1 MSCLA
6 ILVLLFAVSRS
17 EIVNTDCG
25 RVNGSVTPT
34 KGGQVYEFLQIPYAQ
49 PPIGKLRWTHS
60 KPLSESS
67 CDSESIYDATVEAQE
82 DNTIKCVQAW
92 NKDKPDTVDGKEDCL
107 YLSVRTPSLEP
118 NSSLP
123 VLVWIHGGS
132 LKWYYADEPGYSS
145 DAGLTDELQMVTVNI
160 NYRLEIFGF
169 LSSPDIWN
177 DPENPGNFG
186 NFGIG
191 DAITALQWVQNNIA
205 NFGGNPSSVTIL
217 GESSGGTIVLGL
229 LGSDKADG
237 LFHKAISL
245 SAPPIWR
252 ATPEHS
258 YEENWKDLAGNF
270 RCTQRSVSARRRC
283 LKNIP
288 VLDLI
293 KSRKDDLK
301 VRGEGF
307 YDFPYSQGKAG
318 ESMDYNVLD
327 RFIVNRGPFEL
338 LHQQRRQKVEVII
351 GNTAQETG
359 TKTIVY
365 DDNKVSSW
373 QEVDDLLSSKIDK
386 FLSHTNRFHPSKW
399 SLLHSIKV
407 AYNFGRDSK
416 DWWPQI
422 FFDTLTTDV
431 RTTCMNNELVDSL
444 SWNRKIKPYRLYVK
458 SRPNEIKCGTPWS
471 AIHGW
476 DTEALF
482 GYGYYGPYY
491 MQQGTLSD
499 PHQVQFEDNM
509 RQLVKSFS
517 YGRISDFWN
526 SKNAL
531 VMENDY
537 FPNSIH
543 LTGPHDAP
551 QESKCFMW
559 KSLHMLQYGW
569 QN

>member
-6 ILVLLFAVSRS
+6 ILVLLIAVSRS

-25 RVNGSVTPT
+25 RVNGSVTQT
-34 KGGQVYEFLQIPYAQ
+34 KDGQVFEFLQMPYAQ
-49 PPIGKLRWTHS
+49 PPINDLRWTHS
-60 KPLSESS
+60 KLLSRSS
-67 CDSESIYDATVEAQE
+67 CASDGIYDATSDTRGKDQ
-82 DNTIKCVQAW
+82 IKCVQFRK
-92 NKDKPDTVDGKEDCL
+92 NMTEVDGTEDCL

-132 LKWYYADEPGYSS
+132 LKTGYTDYSGYST
-145 DAGLTDELQMVTVNI
+145 DAELTAELQMVTVNI

-169 LSSPDIWN
+169 LSSPDIWE
-177 DPENPGNFG
+177 DSENPGNFG

-252 ATPEHS
+252 ATPEYA
-258 YEENWKDLAGNF
+258 YEANWKNLTTEVG
-270 RCTQRSVSARRRC
+270 CTQRSVRARRRC
-283 LKNIP
+283 LKNTP

-293 KSRKDDLK
+293 KTRNKDME

-307 YDFPYSQGKAG
+307 YDFPYSQGKVG

-327 RFIVNRGPFEL
+327 RFIVNKGPFEL
-338 LHQQRRQKVEVII
+338 LHHQRRQKVEVMI

-359 TKTIVY
+359 TKAIDY
-365 DDNKVSSW
+365 NDNKVSTW
-373 QEVDDLLSSKIDK
+373 REAEDLLSTKIDK
-386 FLSHTNRFHPSKW
+386 FLSLTNRFHHSKW
-399 SLLHSIKV
+399 SMLHSIKFT
-407 AYNFGRDSK
+407 YNFGRDSK

-431 RTTCMNNELVDSL
+431 RTTCMNNELVNSL

-482 GYGYYGPYY
+482 GYGYYGPY
-491 MQQGTLSD
+491 MQQGTVSD

-551 QESKCFMW
+551 QESTCFMW
-559 KSLHMLQYGW
+559 KNLHMLQYGW